1 MGSGPILSPLATT
14 VAPLVARTLTTVE
27 PPRKTP
33 SAHEGSQRNGFASLQ
48 TTITNGD
55 LVLLLVERLEKKD
68 EGNTHYL
75 LCVGYQVLLGGR
87 GGVGGRGQDRGES
100 GSELEV
106 APVALAMAAR
116 AGGAPA
122 VRTASASSALVVGVV
137 GALVVA
143 VEAIAT
149 TVVGTLAQ
157 EGLARGSGVDGEV
170 GGVWQLRATHH

>member
-48 TTITNGD
+48 TTITNGN

-75 LCVGYQVLLGGR
+75 LCVGYQVLFKNRSRRGRNSYRLLVKDPMDGDEVLAAALWEDQDAELRTKQTGGGGTGSLQDPR
-87 GGVGGRGQDRGES
+87 GDPSVRHEREDPQETTRI
-100 GSELEV
+100 
-106 APVALAMAAR
+106 AL
-116 AGGAPA
+116 
-122 VRTASASSALVVGVV
+122 
-137 GALVVA
+137 
-143 VEAIAT
+143 
-149 TVVGTLAQ
+149 TVFINEIPKRRCT
-157 EGLARGSGVDGEV
+157 
-170 GGVWQLRATHH
+170 